1 MINIFK
7 NTGYQAL
14 TRILSSTTG
23 FIITLILARYLG
35 VGGFGDFVKVTTFI
49 GFFYLLADF
58 GLNAIYLQKNG
69 DQNNFSSLFY
79 LRLLF
84 SLILVVL
91 ANIIPFLLPFSQG
104 SDFGFPPSL
113 RFGIL
118 IFSLS
123 IFVQSIIYSST
134 ALFQKDL
141 RFDRLLFAQILGS
154 FLTLFLVTLF
164 VFLSFSINYIFLAF
178 IFGGLLTAFLALIK
192 SRGTYWPV
200 KLDFRFINLLLK
212 QSWPL
217 GLMLFFNLV
226 YFRVDIFLLSILR
239 STAEVGIYGFSY
251 KFFDFLIALPLFLA
265 NSIYPL
271 ILKQEKDLEFRVII
285 SKYLK
290 ISLLTS
296 FALVIVFWFLA
307 PLFSLVKSEFKESI
321 FPFRILL
328 LSLPFFFTTAI
339 LQWALIAK
347 KKQKFLMAVYLSGAI
362 LNIIL
367 NLVFI
372 PIYGYVAS
380 AFITGISEAFV
391 LGFLTG
397 NYFSLIEKFTNKY
410 RLL

>member
-14 TRILSSTTG
+14 TRVLSSATG

-35 VGGFGDFVKVTTFI
+35 ALGFGDFVKVTTFI

-58 GLNAIYLQKNG
+58 GLNAVFLQKKG
-69 DQNNFSSLFY
+69 DQESFPSLFY
-79 LRLLF
+79 PRLF
-84 SLILVVL
+84 FALILVLV
-91 ANIIPFLLPFSQG
+91 ANLIPFLLPFSQG

-123 IFVQSIIYSST
+123 IFVQSIIFSST

-141 RFDRLLFAQILGS
+141 RFDRLLFAQIAGS
-154 FLTLFLVTLF
+154 ILTLFLVTLF
-164 VFLSFSINYIFLAF
+164 ALLSFSINYIFLAF
-178 IFGGLLTAFLALIK
+178 ILGGFMTALIALVKSGGL
-192 SRGTYWPV
+192 YWPI
-200 KLDFRFINLLLK
+200 KIDLTFISSLLK

-239 STAEVGIYGFSY
+239 PTTEVGIYGFSY

-271 ILKQEKDLEFRVII
+271 ILKQEKDQEFRVII
-285 SKYLK
+285 LRYLK
-290 ISLLTS
+290 ISLLAS
-296 FALVIVFWFLA
+296 FVLVVFFWFLA
-307 PLFSLVKSEFKESI
+307 PLFSLVKSEFQESI
-321 FPFRILL
+321 LPFRILL
-328 LSLPFFFTTAI
+328 LSLPFFFATAI

-347 KKQKFLMAVYLSGAI
+347 KKQRFLMLVYLSGAI
-362 LNIIL
+362 LNITL
-367 NLVFI
+367 NIIFI
-372 PIYGYVAS
+372 PVYGYVA
-380 AFITGISEAFV
+380 AAVVTGISEAFV
-391 LGFLTG
+391 LVFLTW
-397 NYFSLIEKFTNKY
+397 NYFYAAEKFTNKY
-410 RLL
+410 RIL